1 MDEGRA
7 VRNRMTLQE
16 ITDILARPDLSCEI
30 VGGVLNIFREPGNT
44 FLRPYLT
51 DDPDTA
57 KLRPETV
64 LDITHESLI
73 RNWGLLLTWAKE
85 EYDHLTVYE
94 DLKKQLDRWLHSKK
108 ARGFLLPIG
117 PLTFFE
123 SWHNKLVP
131 SKYWVNRYLDP
142 GLDKETRLS
151 EAQQIVED
159 TQNFLNQSIRKV
171 RVTRMVVKYGAM
183 RIAAVIGAILIL
195 GLCGFYY
202 RDATLKENENVIH
215 TILAEGKEF
224 VTSKGVPDYYR
235 VLFIE
240 LSEFL
245 NPGSFKEI
253 MQAMPDEEKATT
265 IAAMQLELIW
275 VSTEA
280 DPSIR
285 RQSLYYLDSVIQST
299 PIKVDDPASLMQHLK
314 VTNPLL
320 TPAAFFLHSHTD
332 DRLQNIFDR
341 SLKDITQIVKLS
353 LTQNFNAK
361 TLDIAQIN
369 TGLEYA
375 LHYRNLTPEDNQQI
389 LANVSPFEGSEGRS
403 HFFDYFPAGKFILYS
418 TIDEI
423 NHSAGYQQLAYL
435 YASLGDVPKV
445 KMC

>member
-1 MDEGRA
+1 
-7 VRNRMTLQE
+7 
-16 ITDILARPDLSCEI
+16 
-30 VGGVLNIFREPGNT
+30 
-44 FLRPYLT
+44 
-51 DDPDTA
+51 
-57 KLRPETV
+57 
-64 LDITHESLI
+64 
-73 RNWGLLLTWAKE
+73 
-85 EYDHLTVYE
+85 
-94 DLKKQLDRWLHSKK
+94 
-108 ARGFLLPIG
+108 
-117 PLTFFE
+117 
-123 SWHNKLVP
+123 
-131 SKYWVNRYLDP
+131 
-142 GLDKETRLS
+142 
-151 EAQQIVED
+151 
-159 TQNFLNQSIRKV
+159 
-171 RVTRMVVKYGAM
+171 MVVKYGAM

-202 RDATLKENENVIH
+202 HDATLKENENVIH

-375 LHYRNLTPEDNQQI
+375 LHYRTLTPEDNQQI
-389 LANVSPFEGSEGRS
+389 LAHVSPFEGSEGRS

-445 KMC
+445 KMCVDSLFKFHSSYSIFYNNIFNIANYFVTYKHEKELGPLIECTATVRKSLNRNSMNDGLALPGCSAMNFFFQKWWGPTIIPTWSYQYNHDSKDIQTLS